1 MAYFFSPPLIGYW
14 VLTRFSFQSTFIAGL
29 VLYAIGALSFW
40 PSSVLLSY
48 PGFFISNFII
58 ALGLACL
65 EVAGNPFIALAGPSH
80 LSETRLNFSQ
90 GIQALGSVV
99 SPILAKQVLFND
111 VNQDSLFNIQWC
123 YLAVALFVVA
133 LAVVFYYVPLSE
145 APDDVLEATSQQA
158 LFDTGLDAS
167 ATLPVFGFHISART
181 ALLVMGCFT
190 MALYVGA
197 QESISYFFGQV
208 STVLNPRM
216 DPFWVQA
223 IAHAVF
229 ALGRF
234 LASAAT
240 YIGIPPR
247 YVLLVCCA
255 GSFFFS
261 LLSLVLRPGKGTS
274 AAYILISFF
283 ESAIF
288 PTLFAITLRNQ
299 GANTKFTSAALVT
312 AISGGGVFPGVSYG
326 AVKANPGHP
335 RYSLI
340 VVVVLYG
347 VSMLM
352 PGWLCGGMRKWVD
365 PLRPGWRTGGHG
377 SDGSGDG
384 SGSGSDVSGKLEAS
398 HVEVRES
405 EATKQRV

>member
-14 VLTRFSFQSTFIAGL
+14 VLTRSSFQSTFITGL

-65 EVAGNPFIALAGPSH
+65 EIAGNPFIALAGPAH

-90 GIQALGSVV
+90 GIQAIGSVI
-99 SPILAKQVLFND
+99 SPILAKRVLFNN
-111 VNQDSLFNIQWC
+111 VNEDSLFNIQWC

-133 LAVVFYYVPLSE
+133 VAVVFYYVPLSE
-145 APDDVLEATSQQA
+145 APDDILEATSQQA
-158 LFDTGLDAS
+158 LFDIGLDAS
-167 ATLPVFGFHISART
+167 ATLPIFGIHISART
-181 ALLVMGCFT
+181 ALLIMGCFT

-197 QESISYFFGQV
+197 QETISYFFGPV
-208 STVLNPRM
+208 SIRLNPRI

-255 GSFFFS
+255 GSFVFS
-261 LLSLVLRPGKGTS
+261 LASLLVKPGKGSTGVFV
-274 AAYILISFF
+274 LISFF

-299 GANTKFTSAALVT
+299 GAKTKLTSAALVT
-312 AISGGGVFPGVSYG
+312 AISGGGLFPGVSYG
-326 AVKANPGHP
+326 AAELHPNRP
-335 RYSLI
+335 RYTL
-340 VVVVLYG
+340 VVVVILYG
-347 VSMLM
+347 LSLLM
-352 PGWLCGGMRKWVD
+352 PGWLFGGMRKWVD
-365 PLRPGWRTGGHG
+365 PLRPNKNISH
-377 SDGSGDG
+377 DGTASGQ
-384 SGSGSDVSGKLEAS
+384 GSGSDLGSKMEAS

-405 EATKQRV
+405 